1 MNYRKATLQD
11 KDELV
16 KLRIEFVKEVQK
28 VTEADKDNQ
37 LTLAL
42 QEYFQTSMTD
52 GSFVSWLAI
61 EDDKIVGTSGIC
73 FYYLPA
79 SYKNLTGKTAY
90 IMNMYTLPEYRGR
103 GIANT
108 LFQNIVNEAK
118 IRGCTKISLNATDMG
133 RPIYTKYGFVDSH
146 NDMVLSL

>member
-1 MNYRKATLQD
+1 MIYRKATLQD

-16 KLRIEFVKEVQK
+16 KLRIEFVKEAQK
-28 VTEADKDNQ
+28 VTESDKDNQ
-37 LTLAL
+37 LTQAL
-42 QEYFQTSMTD
+42 QKYFQTTITD

-61 EDDKIVGTSGIC
+61 KDDKIVGTSGIC

-90 IMNMYTLPEYRGR
+90 IMNMYTLPDYRGR
-103 GIANT
+103 GIANK

-118 IRGCTKISLNATDMG
+118 NRGCARITLNATDMG
-133 RPIYTKYGFVDSH
+133 RPIYSKYGFVDSH
-146 NDMVLSL
+146 GDMVLTL